1 MEWRSTEQK
10 VESEEGEED
19 WLDVAARRR
28 TSQTRRQ
35 WGPVKSG
42 QVRSG
47 LGRTWEVGRNLTH
60 VRTGQAGCDGSNA
73 ARQLGGGG
81 RWWTVGGR
89 AGRRHMH
96 RTIETS

>member
-28 TSQTRRQ
+28 TRQDVNGVRSSQ
-35 WGPVKSG
+35 VKSG
-42 QVRSG
+42 LV
-47 LGRTWEVGRNLTH
+47 LVGRGRQDVTH
-60 VRTGQAGCDGSNA
+60 VRTGQAGCDSANA

-81 RWWTVGGR
+81 RWACGQ
-89 AGRRHMH
+89 AAHAPDH
-96 RTIETS
+96 